1 MRHYGALFGYRL
13 APTTES
19 VQHRVDCYPP
29 VQRQGIFRLAF
40 GHQPGARLRFERR
53 GLHRG
58 QGRAELSE
66 LLLLAR
72 LVLLVLGALGGQGVG
87 EVGQDATKELRLV
100 VRRGGGLVR
109 KGKEKMSL
117 PFSF

>member
-1 MRHYGALFGYRL
+1 
-13 APTTES
+13 
-19 VQHRVDCYPP
+19 
-29 VQRQGIFRLAF
+29 
-40 GHQPGARLRFERR
+40 
-53 GLHRG
+53 
-58 QGRAELSE
+58 
-66 LLLLAR
+66 
-72 LVLLVLGALGGQGVG
+72 VLGALGGQGVG